1 MNLRALHGLLITAWE
16 QCGWEIRAVAN
27 MIIGMLMFAV
37 LFAIATIIYAMQ
49 WNIMGSENQVAIILV
64 SAWSAFF
71 LTLVLLPCLAITICI
86 VEYVATLSMTWFH
99 YKHKSYRFP
108 YRRKIP
114 VVNAVYKLRKETDE
128 L

>member
-1 MNLRALHGLLITAWE
+1 MNLRALYGLLVTAWE
-16 QCGWEIRAVAN
+16 QCCGEIRAVVN

-37 LFAIATIIYAMQ
+37 LFAIATIWYAMQ
-49 WNIMGSENQVAIILV
+49 WGIVGSENQVAIVLV
-64 SAWSAFF
+64 SVWSGFF
-71 LTLVLLPCLAITICI
+71 LTLVLLPCLAITICV
-86 VEYVATLSMTWFH
+86 VEYAVSLSTTWFH

-114 VVNAVYKLRKETDE
+114 VVNAIYKLRKETDE